1 MFIRAG
7 SVLTETEEPAV
18 LEQFFKAETEVEPIY
33 EETLE
38 PLKNRNRISEPRVPE
53 FNQFHGKIDEI
64 YKNLSNSGEFK
75 PISRKKLIE
84 KCKSVTVL
92 KLSPNFLQNCNFVE
106 ICSK

>member
-1 MFIRAG
+1 MRGVLYSRAG

-64 YKNLSNSGEFK
+64 
-75 PISRKKLIE
+75 
-84 KCKSVTVL
+84 
-92 KLSPNFLQNCNFVE
+92 
-106 ICSK
+106 

>member
-1 MFIRAG
+1 MLLILQPTNYHFLWRLSNRAG

-18 LEQFFKAETEVEPIY
+18 LEQFFKTETEIEPIY

-64 YKNLSNSGEFK
+64 
-75 PISRKKLIE
+75 
-84 KCKSVTVL
+84 
-92 KLSPNFLQNCNFVE
+92 
-106 ICSK
+106 

>member
-1 MFIRAG
+1 MLLFYDVSSNSRAG

-18 LEQFFKAETEVEPIY
+18 LEQFFKTETEIEPIY

-64 YKNLSNSGEFK
+64 
-75 PISRKKLIE
+75 
-84 KCKSVTVL
+84 
-92 KLSPNFLQNCNFVE
+92 
-106 ICSK
+106 

>member
-1 MFIRAG
+1 MLFNCSFKYKCVYIDIRAG

-18 LEQFFKAETEVEPIY
+18 LEQFFKTETEIEPIY

-64 YKNLSNSGEFK
+64 
-75 PISRKKLIE
+75 
-84 KCKSVTVL
+84 
-92 KLSPNFLQNCNFVE
+92 
-106 ICSK
+106 